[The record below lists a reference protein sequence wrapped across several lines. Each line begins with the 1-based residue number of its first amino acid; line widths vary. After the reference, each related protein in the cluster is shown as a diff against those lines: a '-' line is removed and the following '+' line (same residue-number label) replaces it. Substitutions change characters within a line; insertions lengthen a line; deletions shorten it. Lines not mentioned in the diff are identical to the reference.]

1 MPSDK
6 ALHLNMSEQK
16 LSLAKNAMNY
26 GGMTGIALFLV
37 FFLSGIVSISISGM
51 LQIIGYVVL
60 GLGIFLG
67 TKHYRDIESK
77 GNISYF
83 RSLYS
88 GFLISFFAAVL
99 ISFVVYLYL
108 KFIDSSM
115 LIRMMDQT
123 EIELRE
129 RYNDDDDKVDKA
141 LEIMQV
147 MNNPPG
153 YAFMLVL
160 GYTFWGTL
168 LSLVVAAFIKRDKAS
183 GNTFDNF
190 IQENQ

>member
-1 MPSDK
+1 
-6 ALHLNMSEQK
+6 MSENNF
-16 LSLAKNAMNY
+16 SITRNSMNY

-37 FFLSGIVSISISGM
+37 FFISGLVSNSFSGILQMLGYLVLGIGIYIGTKSYRDTQLNGSISYG
-51 LQIIGYVVL
+51 Q
-60 GLGIFLG
+60 
-67 TKHYRDIESK
+67 
-77 GNISYF
+77 
-83 RSLYS
+83 SLFS

-99 ISFVVYLYL
+99 ISFVVFLYL

-115 LIRMMDQT
+115 LIKMMDQT

-129 RYNDDDDKVDKA
+129 RYNDDDEKVDQA

-153 YAFMLVL
+153 YALMLIL

-168 LSLVVAAFIKRDKAS
+168 LSLVLAAFVKRDKTPGGS
-183 GNTFDNF
+183 FDNF
-190 IQENQ
+190 IQQNQ